1 MEQPGPIRLPSELE
15 KEAEESRIRAI
26 EERITNHRKN
36 GTLVSSI
43 LEFLR
48 TFEVKV
54 GECNYYMQMYTPY
67 PTISQMTKDTVRNKL
82 RTLNEFYFSYTGS
95 NPHLLICECMAQ
107 DTADALELEVL
118 YKRLNDVIT
127 RLNNNVS
134 CIYNK
139 QILFVLRRKTKE
151 DCVWNE
157 YDWT

>member
-1 MEQPGPIRLPSELE
+1 MEPNPIRLPSELE
-15 KEAEESRIRAI
+15 KEAEEKWLCEI
-26 EERITNHRKN
+26 EERITHDRKN
-36 GTLVSSI
+36 GTLVSSV

-54 GECNYYMQMYTPY
+54 GECNYYMQMFTPY
-67 PTISQMTKDTVRNKL
+67 PTISQITKDNVRNKL
-82 RTLNEFYFSYTGS
+82 RTLNDFYLSYTGS
-95 NPHLLICECMAQ
+95 NPHPVICECIAYH
-107 DTADALELEVL
+107 TADALEVEVL

-139 QILFVLRRKTKE
+139 QILFVLRRKTKDDHE
-151 DCVWNE
+151 WNE

>member
-1 MEQPGPIRLPSELE
+1 MEQPCPIRLPSELE
-15 KEAEESRIRAI
+15 KEAEEQWLREI
-26 EERITNHRKN
+26 EERITHDRKN
-36 GTLVSSI
+36 GTLVSSV
-43 LEFLR
+43 LQFLR

-54 GECNYYMQMYTPY
+54 GECNYYMQMFTPY
-67 PTISQMTKDTVRNKL
+67 PTISQTTKDNVRNKL

-95 NPHLLICECMAQ
+95 NPHSLICECIAYG
-107 DTADALELEVL
+107 TADALELEIL

-139 QILFVLRRKTKE
+139 QILFVLRRKTKDE
-151 DCVWNE
+151 HEWNE

>member
-1 MEQPGPIRLPSELE
+1 MEPNPIRLPSELE
-15 KEAEESRIRAI
+15 KEAEETRLHVI

-36 GTLVSSI
+36 GTLVSSV

-48 TFEVKV
+48 MFEVKV
-54 GECNYYMQMYTPY
+54 GECNYYMQMFTPY
-67 PTISQMTKDTVRNKL
+67 PTISQTTKDNVRNKL
-82 RTLNEFYFSYTGS
+82 RTLNDFYLSYTGS
-95 NPHLLICECMAQ
+95 NPHPVICECIAY
-107 DTADALELEVL
+107 DTADALEVEVL

-127 RLNNNVS
+127 RLNKNVS

-139 QILFVLRRKTKE
+139 QILFIVKRRPKE